1 MSIKQLL
8 PLAGLV
14 ALIGC
19 AGATG
24 PNCLVN
30 ESQGIGVDSVGA
42 AITVEAKVP
51 TPECQDLQEEF

>member
-1 MSIKQLL
+1 MSIKRLL

-30 ESQGIGVDSVGA
+30 EPQVADSLGIEV
-42 AITVEAKVP
+42 TVNAQVRTDACAEI
-51 TPECQDLQEEF
+51 EHDF